1 MTTRRLT
8 ATRHRGRSYTKADAP
23 RKDLGRA
30 VLARHH
36 VGGYEPRTVLRFDR
50 ASHTLVFSLIA
61 IATTLAYIQ
70 SFQGSWISDDV
81 ELIAGNTMIRS
92 LAPANLRA
100 IATFFE
106 AGINYVPLTY
116 LSFAFD
122 YQLWGPHPSGFH
134 LSNLVLHVAN
144 ALVVYFLLL
153 HMQESSGIA
162 FAASLLWALHPVQ
175 VESVAW
181 ISERKN
187 LLSTLFFLLAFHV
200 YTRFSARPRT
210 RTYALLTVLYV
221 AALVSKVN
229 TIVLPALMLTYE
241 LVIQRRLRPQDVFA
255 TLPLATCGA
264 AIAWVNLHGNPSHGV
279 AYHGGSLA
287 VTLRTSS
294 TTIPQYLLNVVS
306 PFDLSSYYP
315 IPLRA
320 SWLDPSVAM
329 AVAVILTLVSLTCW
343 LAWRHQPEAFWLA
356 WFGITLSPMLNLVP
370 FPALMNDRYL
380 YLPLLGAL
388 VPLLRLANRLL
399 RRVGAIRAAPAFT
412 GVTALGLGLL
422 TVARVPV
429 FRNELNLWADMGL
442 RTSYITADQPYG
454 APPRLEQKRL
464 LTEALARYPTRAA
477 LYNNLGG
484 FAFEENRLAEAVS
497 FLTRAQAL
505 DPTDPVIALNL
516 GRAYLLTGR
525 LDDATRTLELATALE
540 PPSFF
545 PHLNLARAHLRR
557 NDLVRARIELTRA
570 KSIKSDPYFWSNVEQ
585 QLNRAENPAS

>member
-1 MTTRRLT
+1 VTSVC
-8 ATRHRGRSYTKADAP
+8 SYTKADSM
-23 RKDLGRA
+23 RKEPERL
-30 VLARHH
+30 VLAKHH
-36 VGGYEPRTVLRFDR
+36 CGGYEPPAVRQFDR
-50 ASHTLVFSLIA
+50 ASHTPVFVLIA

-70 SFQGSWISDDV
+70 SFQGAWISDDV
-81 ELIAGNTMIRS
+81 DLIAGNTMIRS
-92 LAPANLRA
+92 LAPTNLRA
-100 IATFFE
+100 IATSFE
-106 AGINYVPLTY
+106 AGINYIPLTY

-134 LSNLVLHVAN
+134 LTNLVLHVAN
-144 ALVVYFLLL
+144 ALIVYFLLL
-153 HMQESSGIA
+153 RMQESWGIA
-162 FAASLLWALHPVQ
+162 FAGSLLWALHPVQ

-187 LLSTLFFLLAFHV
+187 LLSTLFFLLAFHA
-200 YTRFSARPRT
+200 YLRYSARPRA
-210 RTYALLTVLYV
+210 RTYVLLTALYL

-229 TIVLPALMLTYE
+229 TIVLPALTLTYE
-241 LVIQRRLRPQDVFA
+241 LVMQRRLRPRDFFA
-255 TLPLATCGA
+255 TLPLLTCGA

-294 TTIPQYLLNVVS
+294 TTIPQYLQNVVA

-329 AVAVILTLVSLTCW
+329 AVAVILTLVWLTCW
-343 LAWRHQPEAFWLA
+343 LAWHHQPEAFWLA

-388 VPLLRLANRLL
+388 VPLLRLAHRLL
-399 RRVGAIRAAPAFT
+399 RRVGAVRAAPALT
-412 GVTALGLGLL
+412 SVTALGLGLL

-429 FRNELNLWADMGL
+429 FQNELNLWADMGL

-464 LTEALARYPTRAA
+464 LTEALAQYPTRAA
-477 LYNNLGG
+477 LHNNLGG

-497 FLTRAQAL
+497 FLARAQAL

-525 LDDATRTLELATALE
+525 LDDAIRSLELATALE

-545 PHLNLARAHLRR
+545 PHLNLARAYLNR
-557 NDLVRARIELTRA
+557 NDLVRARAALTRA
-570 KSIKSDPYFWSNVEQ
+570 KAVKLDPYFWDAVER
-585 QLNRAENPAS
+585 QLSRAEQRAP